1 MTYAIVGFILLKF
14 RRKSL
19 ASLGKWIIGLFIT
32 SLILN
37 VLFGLVGG
45 LGEVMAGDKY
55 VVIMTEMIDEA
66 IIVYLQGSFWQLVAF
81 RALNELPYVL
91 LSLLIWIPAVLAFF
105 LCGFYVGKKG
115 VFKDIP
121 GHLALLR
128 KIISRG
134 LPLGIFFLLLYLLV
148 ETGIWPVSLL
158 VRPALLAAFN
168 YLASIFIFPSY
179 IAIILLVLQG
189 PFCKKLLTPLAAA
202 GRMAL
207 TNYLMQTLLS
217 VFVFYGF
224 GLGLYGAVTVTVGIL
239 LTIGIYVI
247 QVIWSNLWLRK
258 FLYGPMEWFW
268 RVLTYK
274 QLQPFVISDSRKSD
288 KEMIS

>member
-1 MTYAIVGFILLKF
+1 L
-14 RRKSL
+14 
-19 ASLGKWIIGLFIT
+19 
-32 SLILN
+32 
-37 VLFGLVGG
+37 
-45 LGEVMAGDKY
+45 D
-55 VVIMTEMIDEA
+55 
-66 IIVYLQGSFWQLVAF
+66 
-81 RALNELPYVL
+81 
-91 LSLLIWIPAVLAFF
+91 
-105 LCGFYVGKKG
+105 LCFVK
-115 VFKDIP
+115 
-121 GHLALLR
+121 
-128 KIISRG
+128 
-134 LPLGIFFLLLYLLV
+134 
-148 ETGIWPVSLL
+148 
-158 VRPALLAAFN
+158 
-168 YLASIFIFPSY
+168 
-179 IAIILLVLQG
+179 ILLVLQG

-268 RVLTYK
+268 RGLTYK